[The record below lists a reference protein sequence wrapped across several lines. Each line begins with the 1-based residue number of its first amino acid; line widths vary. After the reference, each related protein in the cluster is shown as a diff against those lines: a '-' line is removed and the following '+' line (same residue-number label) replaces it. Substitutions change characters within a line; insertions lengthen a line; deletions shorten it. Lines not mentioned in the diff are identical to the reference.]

1 MPVIPL
7 MFSNPCDDMPEIPLT
22 FSNPCDDMPVIPLTF
37 SNPCDD
43 MPVIP
48 LTFSNPCDDVPG
60 IALTFSNPC
69 DYLPGIALTF
79 SNPCDD
85 VPAIALAFSNLCDDM
100 PAIPLAFLFH
110 RFDLYIIINKHFLTI
125 GHKNPEYTINGKL
138 GDRKGI
144 ESENGI
150 KSAFRK
156 AKEQGCKTVVLDFD
170 MHMAESVLK
179 TRKIISGL
187 WGRYRDFNSGIIED
201 CYIVHKSRAVV
212 ITSKTYST
220 SDKETIKLL
229 ISEIIEKLRT

>member
-1 MPVIPL
+1 MNQELEFIK
-7 MFSNPCDDMPEIPLT
+7 
-22 FSNPCDDMPVIPLTF
+22 
-37 SNPCDD
+37 
-43 MPVIP
+43 
-48 LTFSNPCDDVPG
+48 DDVYG
-60 IALTFSNPC
+60 ERLLISTNADQIELSDNIRVAHVLLNCFE
-69 DYLPGIALTF
+69 
-79 SNPCDD
+79 
-85 VPAIALAFSNLCDDM
+85 DM
-100 PAIPLAFLFH
+100 
-110 RFDLYIIINKHFLTI
+110 YIIINKHFLTI

>member
-1 MPVIPL
+1 
-7 MFSNPCDDMPEIPLT
+7 
-22 FSNPCDDMPVIPLTF
+22 MPVIPLTF

-43 MPVIP
+43 MPV
-48 LTFSNPCDDVPG
+48 
-60 IALTFSNPC
+60 
-69 DYLPGIALTF
+69 IALTF

-212 ITSKTYST
+212 IISKTYST